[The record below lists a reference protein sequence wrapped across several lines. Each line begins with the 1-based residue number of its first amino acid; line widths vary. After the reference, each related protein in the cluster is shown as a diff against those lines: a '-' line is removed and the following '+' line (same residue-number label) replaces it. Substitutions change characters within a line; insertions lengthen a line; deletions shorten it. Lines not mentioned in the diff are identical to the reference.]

1 MTSNKNFNSKAFMK
15 ICKENHDLCKAKSK
29 DYGKNNIIKFGLK
42 GIIMRMYEKI
52 ERGYNIIWEGN
63 EAEVKDEAVE
73 NIFKDVINYGII
85 GLLLKRGEWK

>member
-1 MTSNKNFNSKAFMK
+1 
-15 ICKENHDLCKAKSK
+15 
-29 DYGKNNIIKFGLK
+29 
-42 GIIMRMYEKI
+42 MRMYEKI